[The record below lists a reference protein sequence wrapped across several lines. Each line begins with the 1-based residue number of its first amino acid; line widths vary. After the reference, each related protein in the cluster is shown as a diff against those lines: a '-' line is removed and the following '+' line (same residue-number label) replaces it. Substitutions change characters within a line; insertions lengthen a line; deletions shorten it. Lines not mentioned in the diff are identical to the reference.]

1 MKKTNDLMDRLE
13 MLVVCAETYA
23 AHEVDV
29 PGAAIN
35 LIDVIGPML
44 VENLRKAKGW
54 TNLETMQ
61 ALTKQ
66 RAKVYKECG
75 VSQPDPTVL
84 EQLLD
89 ALAEITKE
97 AKKDKK

>member
-1 MKKTNDLMDRLE
+1 MKKTNDLMGRLE

-54 TNLETMQ
+54 THLETMQ

-75 VSQPDPTVL
+75 IVREPTVM
-84 EQLLD
+84 EQLVD
-89 ALAEITKE
+89 ALAAITKE